1 MNETTVLIYWAAL
14 WEMPMIDNI
23 AQFYHMWV
31 TWQLTCLVTH

>member
-1 MNETTVLIYWAAL
+1 L

-31 TWQLTCLVTH
+31 TWQLTCQVTH